1 MWILILIVLA
11 VVVYFVV
18 SQTSSSNQA
27 SKASSRTQASK
38 ASSQN
43 YTNQVDYSNLEVSLD
58 TSASNSYGRD
68 YRHLRD
74 LLAEGKWRE
83 ADEETSQ
90 MILRVAKYD
99 AKESYI
105 TPQIPQHTPCE
116 DICTID
122 RLWLKYSNGRFG
134 FSVQRRII
142 SAIGYEIGEEN
153 ALSIMVTYGKRE
165 GSGAQQMNQ
174 RRLQSELQKK
184 FHRTIGWYSP
194 HNEMTGLKNY
204 NDLTFS
210 IQAPYGHLPTANP
223 PGGYPGMRTEY
234 FLNDLIILNLLMR
247 LSACGIAL

>member
-18 SQTSSSNQA
+18 SQASSSNQA
-27 SKASSRTQASK
+27 SKASSRTPASK

-68 YRHLRD
+68 YRNLCD
-74 LLAEGKWRE
+74 LLAEGRWRE
-83 ADEETSQ
+83 ADEETSE

-134 FSVQRRII
+134 FSVQRRILLGI
-142 SAIGYEIGEEN
+142 REDALFILLRKPSERKENYYEEMKKE
-153 ALSIMVTYGKRE
+153 M
-165 GSGAQQMNQ
+165 
-174 RRLQSELQKK
+174 ELESNFNKL
-184 FHRTIGWYSP
+184 IGWYAPYDDGSS
-194 HNEMTGLKNY
+194 GLKSY

-223 PGGYPGMRTEY
+223 AGGYPGLRE
-234 FLNDLIILNLLMR
+234 NKINNLIVLNLLKR
-247 LSACGIAL
+247 LSDCGIAL